1 MLGAS
6 DIIHVPSDEFS
17 KSFVPKVNL
26 DASKGVLMET
36 TQAPRVLIV
45 EDDYHISRII
55 EVAMTELDV
64 PYVYDTALSA
74 EEALEKWQ
82 AQGYDVLVT
91 DYNLRGMNGITLIN
105 ELHSLGARMN
115 IIMVSAYDTPQL
127 QRAAMAAGVSVYM
140 PKPFMIDELI
150 EVIRRFLSKTERAVN
165 LS

>member
-1 MLGAS
+1 
-6 DIIHVPSDEFS
+6 
-17 KSFVPKVNL
+17 
-26 DASKGVLMET
+26 MET
-36 TQAPRVLIV
+36 TRSPRVLIV

-105 ELHSLGARMN
+105 ELHAQGVQVP

-127 QRAAMAAGVSVYM
+127 QRAAKAAGVSVYM

-150 EVIRRFLSKTERAVN
+150 DVIRRYLPRAERTVN